1 MIGTAQ
7 VYVRLIDRRIQDG
20 PLREHCLGRFTI
32 YFVVVMDDRTKMDVR
47 RLILVIVLGTF
58 TGCAQTQY
66 HAGNLPQKY
75 VAKSIRDY
83 SQLDLTAYA
92 TQAADPDS
100 IKSGDRLQVTLDPGT
115 LEAESSL
122 TWNVSVDET
131 GQTSLPN
138 IGSIRLAG
146 LNSAQAEKAIVQTSL
161 QRDVFLT
168 PVVEVK
174 VEPRRQRQIFV
185 SGAVKQPG
193 MLKIDEDTISL
204 ASVIARSGGVTSSA
218 SGTIT
223 VSGATESDVNNPSP
237 LIPNAILPVGQTT
250 VKPVTVSLETTPDRE
265 LGRIMVPEGAVVN
278 VEATLPRPIKVVG
291 VINDQVVEVPAGQN
305 VRLLD
310 AITAAGGQTYSN
322 WISDRLTIT
331 RYLPEENRTI
341 RIRGSIRKARQD
353 SKQNILLAP
362 YDVVTVE
369 ENAFTFTLSTL
380 SGLFN
385 AGATAARI
393 GI

>member
-1 MIGTAQ
+1 
-7 VYVRLIDRRIQDG
+7 
-20 PLREHCLGRFTI
+20 
-32 YFVVVMDDRTKMDVR
+32 MDVR
-47 RLILVIVLGTF
+47 RLILVIVLGLF

-83 SQLDLTAYA
+83 SQLDLAAYA
-92 TQAADPDS
+92 TQAVNPDS
-100 IKSGDRLQVTLDPGT
+100 IKPGDRLQVTLDPGT
-115 LEAESSL
+115 LESESSL
-122 TWNVSVDET
+122 TWNVSVDGT

-138 IGSIRLAG
+138 IGSVRVAG
-146 LNSAQAEKAIVQTSL
+146 LDSSQAEKAIVQTSL

-174 VEPRRQRQIFV
+174 LEPRRQRQIFV
-185 SGAVKQPG
+185 SGAVKRPG
-193 MLKIDEDTISL
+193 MLKIDEDSISL
-204 ASVIARSGGVTSSA
+204 AGVIARSGGVTSSA

-223 VSGATESDVNNPSP
+223 VSGATESDVSNPSP
-237 LIPNAILPVGQTT
+237 LMPNAILPVGQTT
-250 VKPVTVSLETTPDRE
+250 VKPMTVSLETTPDRE
-265 LGRIMVPEGAVVN
+265 LGQIMVPEGAVVN
-278 VEATLPRPIKVVG
+278 VEATPPRPIKVVG

-322 WISDRLTIT
+322 WISDRLTIS
-331 RYLPEENRTI
+331 RYLPDENRTI
-341 RIRGSIRKARQD
+341 RISGSIRKARQD
-353 SKQNILLAP
+353 SKHNILLAP